1 MEKILE
7 NGTEVLIFNYI
18 SGWGLE
24 QDMEHYIRGTI
35 IKSEMSE
42 DLSYHGSP
50 WNVINYTV
58 LGEDGIEYFGNYGKH
73 TLGRNFFM
81 TEEDYIELCKQKA
94 EKEARDILANH
105 LYPFEMVKERFINN
119 NMTDEEFEQF
129 LKDVGE

>member
-18 SGWGLE
+18 SEWGLK

-58 LGEDGIEYFGNYGKH
+58 LGEDEIEYFGNYRKH
-73 TLGRNFFM
+73 TLGSNFFM
-81 TEEDYIELCKQKA
+81 TEEDYIYYLNSQIEFNNEEILELKEKNNELIEMIKKVKTKSKQKVL
-94 EKEARDILANH
+94 K
-105 LYPFEMVKERFINN
+105 KSNN
-119 NMTDEEFEQF
+119 Y
-129 LKDVGE
+129 